1 MIEGADWLSTGVLL
15 AGVVATF
22 VRVEQR
28 GKSNR
33 EEMATIRVD
42 MKAQHTG
49 LEGSLAKTRDE
60 LRADVQAQHT
70 GLESALTKTRDELRT
85 DVQILFKTSNDHD
98 KRIER
103 LLTISEQHE
112 RRLARAEEHI
122 DGIGREVGIGRP
134 AAGGGR

>member
-70 GLESALTKTRDELRT
+70 GLESALTKTRNELRA
-85 DVQILFKTSNDHD
+85 DIGILFKTSNEQD

-103 LLTISEQHE
+103 LLSINEQHE
-112 RRLARAEEHI
+112 RRIARAEDHI
-122 DGIGREVGIGRP
+122 DKIGGEMGIGRP
-134 AAGGGR
+134 ANGVVR

>member
-112 RRLARAEEHI
+112 QRISRTESHT
-122 DGIGREVGIGRP
+122 DQIGREIGIGKV
-134 AAGGGR
+134 ASGVGR

>member
-28 GKSNR
+28 GASN
-33 EEMATIRVD
+33 
-42 MKAQHTG
+42 
-49 LEGSLAKTRDE
+49 RDE
-60 LRADVQAQHT
+60 LQDMRADVQAQHT

-112 RRLARAEEHI
+112 QRISRTESHT
-122 DGIGREVGIGRP
+122 DQIGREIGIGKV
-134 AAGGGR
+134 ASGVGR